1 MKINNN
7 NNSEKKP
14 NNNLKNNNKRKK
26 VHSTKDSK
34 SLSKTQLKKI
44 WKKKYYNKGKRYSQ
58 KYKYKFYWRKYK
70 LTNSFAE
77 EKPGDIKKRYFGL
90 ILKISLSL
98 NNVFVT
104 LVHRKT
110 GEVVLSKHSGMIG
123 FKGSKKKNPY
133 VAGEVFNSLLA
144 DLDKL
149 KIQARNT
156 HVELHFHQKS
166 SYAYTISKKLRE
178 CTKLLHVS
186 GVNVVRS
193 VEHSLGLR
201 KPKERRV

>member
-1 MKINNN
+1 MKINTNN
-7 NNSEKKP
+7 NNSEQKP
-14 NNNLKNNNKRKK
+14 NNNFKNNNTLEK
-26 VHSTKDSK
+26 TKNSK
-34 SLSKTQLKKI
+34 TLSKRQLKK
-44 WKKKYYNKGKRYSQ
+44 WRRLYYSKRKQRPKKILYWENYKRINPY
-58 KYKYKFYWRKYK
+58 
-70 LTNSFAE
+70 AE

-149 KIQARNT
+149 KIHARNT

-178 CTKLLHVS
+178 CTKLLHVAS
-186 GVNVVRS
+186 VNVVRS